1 MSAPEHIASERPEGE
16 STLDPVPAVAGI
28 PDTTAGALAT
38 RRMASGWGASGIACL
53 LLLGVTAVALLLLL
67 VVLPIRDGMKASD
80 SAWETYS
87 ELHSMS
93 YEAGWKIDSEIYS
106 LQASL
111 GGDLSALDSGLW
123 SVGFDLGSFA
133 YDVGPESRPRVQE
146 LEAAMDARR
155 DELRQLQ
162 RSADARFDEFR
173 DSVEARLGGL
183 EEAADAALDDH
194 WDDSS
199 RRFSRNGRILM
210 GWFLALVA
218 VVLGLGLV
226 ELWVSWRD
234 RRALAQPT
242 EGM

>member
-1 MSAPEHIASERPEGE
+1 MSTPEHTDSTSPERSSVSNPAPDVTERPSEG
-16 STLDPVPAVAGI
+16 AA
-28 PDTTAGALAT
+28 ALAT
-38 RRMASGWGASGIACL
+38 RRMASGWGAYGTACL
-53 LLLGVTAVALLLLL
+53 LVLSVTAVALLLLL
-67 VVLPIRDGMKASD
+67 VVLPIRDGMKATD
-80 SAWETYS
+80 SAWQTYS

-106 LQASL
+106 VQASL
-111 GGDLSALDSGLW
+111 DGDLSALESGLW
-123 SVGFDLGSFA
+123 SVGFDLGSLA
-133 YDVGPESRPRVQE
+133 YDVGPESRPSVQE
-146 LEAAMDARR
+146 LEAAVDARR
-155 DELRQLQ
+155 DELRQLR
-162 RSADARFDEFR
+162 RSVDTRFDQFR
-173 DSVEARLGGL
+173 DSVEARLGGV

-210 GWFLALVA
+210 GWSGALIA

-226 ELWVSWRD
+226 ELWMSWRD